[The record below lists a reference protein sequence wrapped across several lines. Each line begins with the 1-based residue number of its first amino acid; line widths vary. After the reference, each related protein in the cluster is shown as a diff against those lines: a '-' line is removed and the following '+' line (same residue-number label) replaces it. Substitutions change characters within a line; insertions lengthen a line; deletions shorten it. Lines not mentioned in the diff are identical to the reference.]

1 MIVSIYLFLDIM
13 EQSMF
18 EKDVIASGRIVDASK
33 SGFQLAGFPIGSIS
47 SCYSQ

>member
-18 EKDVIASGRIVDASK
+18 EKDVIASGRIVDASRVAF
-33 SGFQLAGFPIGSIS
+33 S
-47 SCYSQ
+47 

>member
-18 EKDVIASGRIVDASK
+18 EKHVIASGSILDASRVA
-33 SGFQLAGFPIGSIS
+33 F
-47 SCYSQ
+47 C